1 MGWSLR
7 RFGVAARIVEIAEK
21 SGTKIP
27 LGTALEKAGFNR
39 FDLAKA
45 EARLRRIGRVRAK
58 ELLNDLVRLELQ
70 LKGSH
75 SNEHRARF
83 ALESLIVSLA

>member
-1 MGWSLR
+1 M
-7 RFGVAARIVEIAEK
+7 
-21 SGTKIP
+21 
-27 LGTALEKAGFNR
+27 ALEKAGFNR

-83 ALESLIVSLA
+83 VLESLIVSLA